1 VAQLPRESAGIED
14 VSLRER
20 DGDAL
25 EGRRAT
31 FQPVLASAAAAR
43 ALLRE
48 VLDDAGRSAWL
59 EAGELAISE
68 VVTNAILHAHT
79 EIDVLVDV
87 QPDRVFVEVR
97 DHSPVLPVQRD
108 YDDEATTGRG
118 MGLVAAITLE
128 CGVHCLGQE
137 GKVTWFAVGEP
148 PELDADALLAAW
160 DLDEE
165 WPDDAPG
172 PTGTVTVV
180 LKSMP
185 ATLWLSARQH
195 HDAVLRELVL
205 YVAEHDDREVDLM
218 RTDEA
223 RFHISN
229 AVIRAVEEAQAAGT
243 ARPALPTG
251 HPSPLPWVPEDLT
264 LEIEVPSDL
273 APAIAAMQDTLDA
286 GERLARSG
294 ALLVRPALPEIV
306 AVRDWACEQV
316 ITQLSGGA
324 AVAWAG
330 TAQQRFETDVN
341 DRDQTEAVAWDDTKV
356 RTSNRGVV
364 AADEANRIVAISPP
378 LATLLGWDPAVLVG
392 RRVVTLI
399 PPSLR
404 EAHVAG
410 FSRHLSSGEA
420 HILGVPLELPVLRA
434 DGSELVCSFLVER
447 DEGMTSR
454 PIYLAWIEPIA
465 DPG

>member
-1 VAQLPRESAGIED
+1 MVSAESED
-14 VSLRER
+14 VDVQATE
-20 DGDAL
+20 GGAL
-25 EGRRAT
+25 QGRRAT
-31 FQPVLASAAAAR
+31 FQPVLSSAAAAR

-48 VLDDAGRSAWL
+48 VLDQADRSEWL

-79 EIDVLVDV
+79 EIDVLIDV

-97 DHSPVLPVQRD
+97 DHSPVLPAQRD

-128 CGVHCLGQE
+128 CGVQSLGQD
-137 GKVTWFAVGEP
+137 GKVTWFAVGDP

-160 DLDEE
+160 DLDEA
-165 WPDDAPG
+165 WADDELEPKR
-172 PTGTVTVV
+172 TVFTVV
-180 LKSMP
+180 LGSMP

-195 HDAVLRELVL
+195 HDALLRELVL
-205 YVAEHDDREVDLM
+205 YVAEHDDVEVDLTL
-218 RTDEA
+218 TDAA

-229 AVIRAVEEAQAAGT
+229 ALIRAVEEAQTAGT
-243 ARPALPTG
+243 ARPALPSG

-264 LEIEVPSDL
+264 LEIEVPSEL
-273 APAIAAMQDTLDA
+273 APAFAAMQDTLDA

-316 ITQLSGGA
+316 ISQLSGGTA
-324 AVAWAG
+324 SPWAG

-341 DRDQTEAVAWDDTKV
+341 DRDVHDAVAWDDTAV
-356 RTSNRGVV
+356 RTSDRGVV
-364 AADEANRIVAISPP
+364 AADDANRIVAISPP
-378 LATLLGWDPAVLVG
+378 LASLLGWDPVALVG

-420 HILGVPLELPVLRA
+420 HILGVPLELPVLLA
-434 DGSELVCSFLVER
+434 DGTELMCSFLVER
-447 DEGMTSR
+447 DDAAAGR
-454 PIYLAWIEPIA
+454 PVYLAWIEPLG